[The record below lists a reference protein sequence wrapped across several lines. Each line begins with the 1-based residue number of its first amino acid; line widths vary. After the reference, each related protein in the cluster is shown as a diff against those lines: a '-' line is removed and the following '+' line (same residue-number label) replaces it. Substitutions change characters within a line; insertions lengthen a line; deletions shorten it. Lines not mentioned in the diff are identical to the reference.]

1 VSDELLQDAARRE
14 AEISRL
20 TQELR
25 RALEQRA
32 LFELEVLNSR
42 DHAVSQAAQIGELR
56 HRLIK
61 QAAILETRHNEFSIH
76 SENRI
81 AHITRLEAA
90 LAHATRTAALAE
102 GLRRELA
109 DTRESTTWKAGRLVM
124 LPMRVLKR
132 LLRRG

>member
-1 VSDELLQDAARRE
+1 MLNEPARRE
-14 AEISRL
+14 DDLVKL

-42 DHAVSQAAQIGELR
+42 DYAIAQAAHIGELR

-61 QAAILETRHNEFSIH
+61 QAAMLEMRRTEFSIH
-76 SENRI
+76 TENYL
-81 AHITRLEAA
+81 AHIARLETA
-90 LAHATRTAALAE
+90 LTEATRAAAIAD
-102 GLRRELA
+102 GLRRELSA
-109 DTRESTTWKAGRLVM
+109 TRSSTTWKIGRLVM
-124 LPMRVLKR
+124 SPARLLKR